1 MKTLFVLLI
10 AFAGVTSV
18 QAQKIAASK
27 VPAAVKE
34 AFKKQ
39 YPDVKSV
46 TWEIEN
52 GNYEAS
58 WKKNGK
64 AMSAI
69 YDSNGNLQES
79 EVDIKVNELPAG
91 VTSYIKTHYK
101 GAPIK
106 EASKITKTNGEV
118 NYEAMVNH
126 TDVIFDSN
134 GKYLK
139 ELKEAG
145 EPKEGK
151 EGKEG
156 KEKKGKK
163 E

>member
-10 AFAGVTSV
+10 ALGTLTAV

-27 VPAAVKE
+27 VPAAAKD

-46 TWEIEN
+46 TWELEN
-52 GNYEAS
+52 GNYEAN
-58 WKKNGK
+58 WKKNGTG
-64 AMSAI
+64 MSAI
-69 YDSNGNLQES
+69 YDKSGNMQES
-79 EVDIKVNELPAG
+79 EVDIKVSELPSG
-91 VTSYIKTHYK
+91 VATYVKSHYK

-118 NYEAMVNH
+118 NYEAMVNR
-126 TDVIFDSN
+126 TDVIFDAN
-134 GKYLK
+134 GNYLK
-139 ELKEAG
+139 EMKEGG
-145 EPKEGK
+145 EAKEGK
-151 EGKEG
+151 GA

-163 E
+163 Y